1 MSSETVKT
9 ISGRVH
15 YWQKMGLMPNSTL
28 HVRLLDVSLQDVV
41 AKELAVQ
48 ITPNAEKAGL
58 KFELTYSF
66 ADVLPGHT
74 YAISASITHEDRLIF
89 ATTQQHQVE
98 LGADHVE
105 GQEVLVSFV

>member
-1 MSSETVKT
+1 MNNETVKT
-9 ISGRVH
+9 ISGKV
-15 YWQKMGLMPNSTL
+15 YYLPKIGLLPNSTL
-28 HVRLLDVSLQDVV
+28 YVRLLDVSLQDVI

-48 ITPNAEKAGL
+48 ITPNAEKTGL
-58 KFELTYSF
+58 NFNLTYSF

-105 GQEVLVSFV
+105 GQKVLVSLV

>member
-9 ISGRVH
+9 ISGKVH
-15 YWQKMGLMPNSTL
+15 YLQRIALSPNSTL
-28 HVRLLDVSLQDVV
+28 HVRLQDVSLQDVV

-48 ITPNAEKAGL
+48 IIPNAEKAGL
-58 KFELTYSF
+58 NFNLTYSF

-89 ATTQQHQVE
+89 ATTQHHRVE

-105 GQEVLVSFV
+105 EQEVLVSLV